1 MFSLLIFF
9 VSHVHYKYLL
19 SALHCFDYDLICLY
33 VFYNR
38 FLFPLNVGRF
48 FLYDLLFCIC
58 VLFKCSSST

>member
-1 MFSLLIFF
+1 MCIINIFSLLYI
-9 VSHVHYKYLL
+9 VLIMM
-19 SALHCFDYDLICLY
+19 LICLY
-33 VFYNR
+33 VFYNS